1 MAAVPN
7 YVFKKVDHISPIHI
21 LQKNGEKRQALLHIL
36 VLINEPPK
44 ELTMEMRNRMS
55 HCLFRYSWPE
65 HLTVC
70 YCVKKMYP
78 HDPHNNEWELQMYA

>member
-7 YVFKKVDHISPIHI
+7 YVFKKVDQISPIHI

-55 HCLFRYSWPE
+55 HCLFRYSWPD

-70 YCVKKMYP
+70 YRVDKRYP
-78 HDPHNNEWELQMYA
+78 NHPHNNKWELQMYC